1 MAPTDALVYLSR
13 SIPAECRLDWLTFEP
28 RLRENHDAAQIA
40 AAHASGATFETKAN
54 GVTIVPEWS
63 AICPRLMPSEYTT
76 FSPWVYALDLLLPI
90 VDLRQE
96 KDWSPRVT
104 DETGSTIAAWS
115 ESSPWAWGLVVRLLE
130 WIPGFVAR
138 DWGWGYVVRIFEW
151 ILILVGWG
159 LSGMLLGAVTGVIR
173 RD

>member
-13 SIPAECRLDWLTFEP
+13 QISAECRLDWLTFEP

-40 AAHASGATFETKAN
+40 AAHASGAAFEAKAN

-76 FSPWVYALDLLLPI
+76 FSSVFYALDLLLPI
-90 VDLRQE
+90 VGLRQE

-104 DETGSTIAAWS
+104 DAEGAVIAPLWPGS
-115 ESSPWAWGLVVRLLE
+115 
-130 WIPGFVAR
+130 
-138 DWGWGYVVRIFEW
+138 DWGWGYLTRLIEW
-151 ILILVGWG
+151 AMIALGWG
-159 LSGMLLGAVTGVIR
+159 LSGMLLGAVTGVIHR
-173 RD
+173 E